1 MSALAPFERQEPV
14 ALRVLWESPGAAV
27 QDFRCRAH
35 VHPEGPEEPNPTHSI
50 VFVRR
55 GVFRRTWGRDRLV
68 ADANQVLFFNA
79 GEAYRF
85 AHPVAGGDDC
95 TILAFA
101 TERVAELLA
110 RHSPAAAERPGAPF
124 VLGHALSSRRAARL
138 HYELMARV
146 HEVPGGLEI
155 DDVLAELAD
164 EAIACAFQAPTPRVV
179 RALVAARHR
188 DMVEATRVVLA
199 GRLEAPPRLAELA
212 TALGCSPFHLSR
224 TFREVAGM
232 SLRRYVGRLRARSAA
247 ERLAHGARDLTALA
261 LDLGYA
267 DHAHFTNAFRREW
280 GIPPSAFRARTS
292 KRGRLARA

>member
-1 MSALAPFERQEPV
+1 MGRVAAFERPEPV
-14 ALRVLWESPGAAV
+14 VLRVLWESPGAAV
-27 QDFRCRAH
+27 HDFRCRAH
-35 VHPEGPEEPNPTHSI
+35 VHAEGPEEPNPTHSV

-55 GVFRRTWGRDRLV
+55 GVFQRTWRRDHLV

-85 AHPVAGGDDC
+85 GHPVAGGDDC

-101 TERVAELLA
+101 TDRAVELVGRYA
-110 RHSPAAAERPGAPF
+110 PAAAERPHAPF

-138 HYELMARV
+138 HYELLARIR
-146 HEVPGGLEI
+146 EVPGGLEI

-164 EAIACAFQAPTPRVV
+164 EGIACAYQVPASRTERPR
-179 RALVAARHR
+179 AAARHR
-188 DMVEATRVVLA
+188 ELVEATRLA
-199 GRLEAPPRLAELA
+199 LGGRVESPPRLAELA

-224 TFREVAGM
+224 TFREVAGL
-232 SLRRYVGRLRARSAA
+232 SLRRYVGRLRARAAA
-247 ERLAHGARDLTALA
+247 ERLADGAEDLTALA

-267 DHAHFTNAFRREW
+267 DHSHFTNAFRREW

-292 KRGRLARA
+292 KRRRPRPS